1 MTDLILTEVDY
12 GELVTCGGDEPTTDS
27 VRVAKRFGK
36 RHDNVLR
43 AIDNVKCSANFRLLN
58 FEETSYIDEQ
68 GKVQRMFNMTK
79 DGFMFVVMG
88 FTGEKAAAWKEAFIE
103 AFNRMARELQDRS
116 LSIEQ
121 QRHMLVAEFKQEKG
135 LASLA
140 GKTMRRWQLKKP
152 VIEGKIIQLEKDGQQ
167 ALQLH

>member
-1 MTDLILTEVDY
+1 MTDLILTEADY
-12 GELVTCGGDEPTTDS
+12 RELVSCDGDEPTTDS
-27 VRVAKRFGK
+27 LRVATRFGK

-43 AIDNVKCSANFRLLN
+43 AIDNVKCSAKFRLLN

-88 FTGEKAAAWKEAFIE
+88 FTGEKAATWKEAFIE
-103 AFNRMARELQDRS
+103 AFNRMLQELQDRS

-121 QRHMLVAEFKQEKG
+121 QRHLLMAEFKQEKG

-167 ALQLH
+167 VLQLH

>member
-43 AIDNVKCSANFRLLN
+43 DRQRQMFCNFRLLN
-58 FEETSYIDEQ
+58 LRRPLIDEQ

-88 FTGEKAAAWKEAFIE
+88 FTGEKGCRLERSVHRGVQQDGPRTPGPFAIDRAAT
-103 AFNRMARELQDRS
+103 S
-116 LSIEQ
+116 
-121 QRHMLVAEFKQEKG
+121 H
-135 LASLA
+135 A
-140 GKTMRRWQLKKP
+140 G
-152 VIEGKIIQLEKDGQQ
+152 G
-167 ALQLH
+167 

>member
-1 MTDLILTEVDY
+1 MTDLILTEADY
-12 GELVTCGGDEPTTDS
+12 RELVGCDGDEPTTDS

-43 AIDNVKCSANFRLLN
+43 TIDHIKCSAKFRLLN
-58 FEETSYIDEQ
+58 FEESSYINEQ
-68 GKVQRMFNMTK
+68 GKVQRMFHMTK
-79 DGFMFVVMG
+79 DGFIFVVMG
-88 FTGEKAAAWKEAFIE
+88 FTGEKASAWKEAFIE
-103 AFNRMARELQDRS
+103 SFNRMARELQDRS

-121 QRHMLVAEFKQEKG
+121 QRHMLMAEFKQEKG

-167 ALQLH
+167 VLQLH